1 MAKMFMN
8 LHLFGDGGA
17 AGASAAP
24 AAGAGEGGQAAVVTP
39 GTLDDGTQVDARLA
53 ARMEEQA
60 RKRKARG
67 QEPVKMAA
75 PAAKAPEAQPA
86 EGQPAAQEAEP
97 SLEDQ
102 WAEAKKG
109 KFKDLIGREIKAAIQ
124 DRFKN
129 QKDANETLAKLDPA
143 LKALA
148 RQRGIEEGN
157 LEALTEDILNDDSF
171 FEEEADKAGMSVKA
185 YRDMQAMKEENE
197 RLTRER
203 QEEQESILLHR
214 HFENLARQAD
224 ELRKTYPDFDLMK
237 EMENETFKRLTMP
250 NSGLSVEAAYFAVHH
265 KELEPQ
271 LMGYGIQRA
280 QQQISQTLQANRAR
294 PMEGAMQ
301 TGQPANNVSLD
312 PRTMTREERQ
322 HLKELARRGEK
333 VVF

>member
-24 AAGAGEGGQAAVVTP
+24 AAGAGEGGEAAVVAP

-67 QEPVKMAA
+67 QEPVQMAA

-86 EGQPAAQEAEP
+86 AAQPAAQEAEP

-109 KFKDLIGREIKAAIQ
+109 KFKDLIGRDIQAAIQ

-129 QKDANETLAKLDPA
+129 QKDANETLEKLQPA

-148 RQRGIEEGN
+148 KQRGIEDGD
-157 LEALTEDILNDDSF
+157 LEALANSIMSDDSL
-171 FEEEADKAGMSVKA
+171 FEEEADKAGMSVEA
-185 YRDMQAMKEENE
+185 YRTQQQLMAENA
-197 RLTRER
+197 RYRER
-203 QEEQESILLHR
+203 EAQEQEDMFFR
-214 HFENLARQAD
+214 QHFAKLAQQAED
-224 ELRKTYPDFDLMK
+224 LKKIYPGFDLQK
-237 EMENETFKRLTMP
+237 ELQNEVFRRLTMP
-250 NSGLSVEAAYFAVHH
+250 NSGVSVKDAYYAVHH
-265 KELEPQ
+265 DELEPQ
-271 LMGYGIQRA
+271 AMAYGIQRA
-280 QQQISQTLQANRAR
+280 QQQISQTIQANQAR
-294 PMEGAMQ
+294 PVEGALRNQ
-301 TGQPANNVSLD
+301 QPANIAID
-312 PRTMTREERQ
+312 PRTMTKEQREN
-322 HLKELARRGEK
+322 LKERARRGETII
-333 VVF
+333 F